1 MMPLSTAEGA
11 VAGPAVERERRP
23 LPRWSRRRPR
33 LVLYLLLPYLV
44 TVPPVAAVAYVL
56 AHRAVD
62 RVATDL
68 AGSAA
73 VQEARTIAA
82 RLPLNGSAEELQARC
97 AEEVRGS
104 DRRLTVIAA
113 DGTVR
118 CDTHAY
124 ALDMENHLHRPEIQD
139 ALRTGAGVDRRVSA
153 TIHVPMLYGA
163 VRAGDGTS
171 PSLVR
176 VAIPIEVL
184 ARGFT
189 EIDAI
194 VWATSVFALVIG
206 LVPAAWLSGRL
217 GRRLERMTAFSRA
230 VADGDFSGR
239 LAIPQRDELG
249 ALEENLNEMATRLRD
264 AFEDM
269 QEDAEKVRGIL
280 RAMVEGV
287 VVLSDAGEI
296 ILINRRAEELF
307 DLPPGTESRG
317 RPLVEMC
324 RDPELQALLRETIGA
339 VPTAV
344 HEREIMLASTER
356 RWVAVSVSPLRDARG
371 AASGTVLVFHDI
383 SATKKLE
390 TMRRD
395 FVANVSHEL
404 RTPLTAIRGY
414 AETLLSGALEDG
426 TRARKF
432 LSVIDRHSERLS
444 RLIDDLLTLSD
455 LELGKTALKKEL
467 VQLPAVVDEVL
478 DVVREKAQRG
488 NVVVTKEIP
497 ASLPM
502 LVADADRLQQVLINL
517 TDNAVKYTR
526 ASGRVTIGARAIRDG
541 DTSMVEVAVS
551 DTGIGIPPEDLPRLT
566 ERFYRVDKAR
576 SRELGGTGLG
586 LAIVKHIVQAHG
598 GRLEIISTLE
608 SGTTVR
614 FSIPAEQSS

>member
-1 MMPLSTAEGA
+1 MPLSTPDASARSPSSGSRA
-11 VAGPAVERERRP
+11 PQRLFRRP
-23 LPRWSRRRPR
+23 PR

-44 TVPPVAAVAYVL
+44 TVPPVAALAYVL
-56 AHRAVD
+56 AHRAVA

-82 RLPLNGSAEELQARC
+82 RLPLDAPTDELEGRC

-113 DGTVR
+113 NGTIR
-118 CDTHAY
+118 CDTHAH
-124 ALDMENHLHRPEIQD
+124 AIDMENHLHRPEIQD
-139 ALRTGAGVDRRVSA
+139 ALHSGAGVDRRVSA

-163 VRAGDGTS
+163 VRVGEGESAS
-171 PSLVR
+171 VVR
-176 VAIPIEVL
+176 VAIPIDVL
-184 ARGFT
+184 ARGFN

-194 VWATSVFALVIG
+194 VWATTIFALVIG

-217 GRRLERMTAFSRA
+217 GRRLARMTEFSRA

-239 LAIPQRDELG
+239 LPIVQRDELG

-264 AFEDM
+264 AFEEI
-269 QEDAEKVRGIL
+269 QKDAEKVRGIL

-287 VVLSDAGEI
+287 VVLSQAGEI

-307 DLPPGTESRG
+307 DLAAGVDSRG

-324 RDPELQALLRETIGA
+324 RDPELQALLRETVA
-339 VPTAV
+339 DLPTAV
-344 HEREIMLASTER
+344 HEREIMLASAER

-371 AASGTVLVFHDI
+371 GVAGIVLVFHDI
-383 SATKKLE
+383 TATKKLE

-414 AETLLSGALEDG
+414 AETLLSGALEDR

-455 LELGKTALKKEL
+455 LELGKTSLKKEL
-467 VQLPAVVDEVL
+467 VQLPALVDEVF

-488 NVVVTKEIP
+488 NVVVAKEIP
-497 ASLPM
+497 ANLPM

-526 ASGRVTIGARAIRDG
+526 PAGRVTIGARVIQDG
-541 DTSMVEVAVS
+541 DTPMVEVAVS

-598 GRLEIISTLE
+598 GRLEIASTLE
-608 SGTTVR
+608 HGTTVR
-614 FSIPAEQSS
+614 FTVPAEQAS